1 MDTISA
7 SDLRRH
13 VLGSE
18 EVVAMVADKWRLQVL
33 YALKPGT
40 LRHGELQ
47 RALGGV
53 SAKVLSGALRA
64 LERDGLIHRELY
76 PVVPPKVEYS
86 LTPLGRGILK
96 PLRDLCLWHKANAA
110 AFQKARAQFDRARR
124 PHSRTSAA

>member
-1 MDTISA
+1 METMTPA
-7 SDLRRH
+7 QLRRH

-18 EVVAMVADKWRLQVL
+18 AVVSMIADKWRLQVL

-53 SAKVLSGALRA
+53 SAKVLSQALRA

-76 PVVPPKVEYS
+76 PIVPPKVEYS

-96 PLRDLCLWHKANAA
+96 PLRDLCHWHQTNAP
-110 AFQKARAQFDRARR
+110 AFAKARAQYDRASRR
-124 PHSRTSAA
+124 SAA